1 MGKTT
6 VFAQWRMGGA
16 WSHLSAFFSLF
27 SVPNIAMVA
36 EKNRKRLPIYRNFQE
51 EKKKNKNN
59 VFFLGNRF
67 FAFSC
72 LAIKKTEIFCMFQ
85 KISVLLFDCS
95 LHK

>member
-51 EKKKNKNN
+51 EKQKQCFLLGKPLFC
-59 VFFLGNRF
+59 FFLFGNKKDRNF
-67 FAFSC
+67 LHVPKNFC
-72 LAIKKTEIFCMFQ
+72 LAF
-85 KISVLLFDCS
+85 
-95 LHK
+95 

>member
-67 FAFSC
+67 PSSFS
-72 LAIKKTEIFCMFQ
+72 L
-85 KISVLLFDCS
+85 SVP
-95 LHK
+95 K